1 MTYRH
6 RLDKLLLSDKPLLV
20 SHQGM
25 AGGNIVNNS
34 MAAFENAIKQGASF
48 IELDITKTLDD
59 VFYIM
64 HVNEEPIR
72 IHSDKLIK
80 EMTSEEVE
88 QHQLL
93 NMNMQPVTNVPKLR
107 DIMNG
112 FTKYPDIMLHI
123 DHITKWDSLILNELN
138 HYQSQLSQFIIKIDI
153 DSPSTVEAICNHET
167 PFMTIFIVKNIEE
180 VDVALQLIDKVN
192 VVGLE
197 FVFEHEDDTHIQPS
211 VINKVKALGLF
222 TLANSM
228 RLNEETT
235 INAEL
240 DDDISLLDHPDKGW
254 GKLLAMNF
262 DMIQTDWILP
272 LKQYIESKQ

>member
-93 NMNMQPVTNVPKLR
+93 NMNMQPVTNVPKLTN
-107 DIMNG
+107 IMNE

-153 DSPSTVEAICNHET
+153 DSSSTVEAICNHET

-180 VDVALQLIDKVN
+180 VDLALQLIDKVN

-197 FVFEHEDDTHIQPS
+197 FVFEHEDDAHIQPS